1 MRIDSNRIKVSFKRA
16 NFSTEGNVVKCTL
29 NYTILVPDFNFNVS
43 GSGIESFGSFWLGTR
58 RTVGVAKCS
67 PNDTFDKKKGR
78 EIAEARAEAKAYKHA
93 SMLVRRYIKNVV
105 DKYHNMIMEFDAKS
119 DYVQRHNAD
128 YVKELDR

>member
-1 MRIDSNRIKVSFKRA
+1 MRIDSNRIKISFKRA

-29 NYTILVPDFNFNVS
+29 NYTILVPGFYFSDN
-43 GSGIESFGSFWLGTR
+43 ESFGDFWLGGPW

-67 PNDTFDKKKGR
+67 PNDTFNKKKGR

-93 SMLVRRYIKNVV
+93 SMLVRRYVKSVV